1 MKAAL
6 IEQTGQPSLDWN
18 QIQWG
23 GVERTVR
30 RLQERIYRA
39 TQRQD
44 WRAVRSLQKL
54 LARATSNKLL
64 AIRRVTQE
72 NAGKRTPGVDGKVY
86 LTAPTRAALARERF
100 SLAGYRPQPV
110 RRVYIPKSSDPSK
123 NRPLGIPTVRDRVM
137 QAIVKAAL
145 EPEWEA
151 RFEQNSYGFRPG
163 RCCMDAIVQLHTTLS
178 RSGSSEWILDADIR
192 GCFDHIS
199 HDPLLAR
206 IPVFAPVVRCWLK
219 AGVVELGQY
228 QPTEE
233 GTPQGGVISPLLAN
247 IALDGME
254 RLFHCEWRTGV
265 YITPANRRGRN
276 RGISLTRYA
285 DDFVVAAPSR
295 EVLEGYVRPKLEA
308 FLAERGLA
316 LSEAKTR
323 IVHIDE
329 GFNFLGF
336 TIRRF
341 GGKVLTKPQKEKVQ
355 GHLRRLK
362 EIIKAHQ
369 TSTQATLIKQLNP
382 VILGWTNYYRHGVS
396 TRAYQKVRDGLWWK
410 LWRWAKRRHPHKS
423 GSWLYRRYWRREGRR
438 KWMFGRGNSGT
449 LRQPGE
455 VPITRWAKV
464 RGRNSP
470 YDPAL
475 REYWA
480 ARSRKR
486 LAEQMVSRRKRK
498 VLGRQGY
505 RCAECGVLFQVEER
519 IDLHHQVPRQE
530 GGAETVDNLAAVH
543 PYCHHQRHSRG
554 GQRCSRLEPGEGKLS
569 SPGS

>member
-1 MKAAL
+1 MKQPL
-6 IEQTGQPSLDWN
+6 IEQTGQPKHDWN
-18 QIQWG
+18 QLDWG
-23 GVERTVR
+23 EVERMVR

-44 WRAVRSLQKL
+44 WRAVRSLQLL

-72 NAGKRTPGVDGKVY
+72 NAGKRTPGMDGKVY
-86 LTAPTRAALARERF
+86 LTAPARAALARERF
-100 SLAGYRPQPV
+100 ALAGYRPQPV
-110 RRVYIPKSSDPSK
+110 RRVYIPKSSDPNK
-123 NRPLGIPTVRDRVM
+123 KRPLGIPTIRDRVT
-137 QAIVKAAL
+137 QAVVKAAL

-163 RCCMDAIVQLHTTLS
+163 RCCMDAIVQLHITLC
-178 RSGSSEWILDADIR
+178 RRGSSEWILDADIH

-206 IPVFAPVVRCWLK
+206 IPVFAAVVRRWLK

-285 DDFVVAAPSR
+285 DDFVVAASSR
-295 EVLEGYVRPKLEA
+295 EVLEEYVRPKLEA
-308 FLAERGLA
+308 FLAERGLC

-341 GGKVLTKPQKEKVQ
+341 HGKVLTKPQKEKVQ
-355 GHLRRLK
+355 AHLRRLK
-362 EIIKAHQ
+362 GIIKAHQ

-382 VILGWTNYYRHGVS
+382 VILGWDNYYRHGVS
-396 TRAYQKVRDGLWWK
+396 TRAYKKVRDGLWYK

-438 KWMFGRGNSGT
+438 KWVFGRGNSGT
-449 LRQPGE
+449 LREPGDLR
-455 VPITRWAKV
+455 ITRWVKV
-464 RGRNSP
+464 RGRSSP
-470 YDPAL
+470 YDPTL

-480 ARSRKR
+480 ARGRR
-486 LAEQMVSRRKRK
+486 TLAERTPSRRKRK
-498 VLGRQGY
+498 VLWRQGY
-505 RCAECGVLFQVEER
+505 QCAVCGVAFQ
-519 IDLHHQVPRQE
+519 
-530 GGAETVDNLAAVH
+530 A
-543 PYCHHQRHSRG
+543 
-554 GQRCSRLEPGEGKLS
+554 S